1 MLLQPPQGQE
11 SCLRDGAEHIC
22 AHREKAEGKGFTRTL
37 GSRLGLAQCHQ
48 PLSTDDS
55 AMICCLSL
63 SSQEE
68 EEGKKKKKVLVS
80 YN

>member
-22 AHREKAEGKGFTRTL
+22 AHRGKAEGKGFTRTL
-37 GSRLGLAQCHQ
+37 GGGLGFTLCHQ
-48 PLSTDDS
+48 PLPTDDS
-55 AMICCLSL
+55 AMICCFSL

-68 EEGKKKKKVLVS
+68 EGEEKKKKGFGFI
-80 YN
+80 